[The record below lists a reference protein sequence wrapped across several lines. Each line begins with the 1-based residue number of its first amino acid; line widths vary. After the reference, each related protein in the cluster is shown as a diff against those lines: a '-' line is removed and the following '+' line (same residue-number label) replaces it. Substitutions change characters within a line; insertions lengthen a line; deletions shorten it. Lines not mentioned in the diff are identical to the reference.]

1 LTNNKC
7 LVDTFDR
14 NFQFNVEHVSLAKKA
29 DVFMVAPAS
38 ANVIGKIANGI
49 ADDMLTTTIMACKCK
64 KFISPAMNTN
74 MFENPIVQ
82 DNLKKLAGYGYEI
95 IDPACGYLACGDTG
109 AGKMP
114 EPETLLTYILR
125 EIALEKDMVGVKV
138 LVTAGP
144 TQESLDPVRFI
155 TNHST
160 GKMGYAI
167 AENCMRR
174 GADVTLV
181 SGPVAIAPP
190 PFVKVIHVKSAA
202 DMAEAVKACHKEQQ
216 IIIKTAAV
224 ADYRPAYVAD
234 EKIKKKEGDNVLE
247 LERTEDILAYL
258 GAHRQ
263 PGQFICGFSM
273 ETENMLE
280 NSRAKLERKNV
291 DMIVANN
298 LKVAGAGF
306 GVDTNVVTFITKE
319 ECVENE
325 IMSKADVAGAIVDF
339 ILTKM
344 IMPI

>member
-1 LTNNKC
+1 
-7 LVDTFDR
+7 
-14 NFQFNVEHVSLAKKA
+14 
-29 DVFMVAPAS
+29 
-38 ANVIGKIANGI
+38 
-49 ADDMLTTTIMACKCK
+49 
-64 KFISPAMNTN
+64 
-74 MFENPIVQ
+74 
-82 DNLKKLAGYGYEI
+82 
-95 IDPACGYLACGDTG
+95 
-109 AGKMP
+109 
-114 EPETLLTYILR
+114 
-125 EIALEKDMVGVKV
+125 
-138 LVTAGP
+138 
-144 TQESLDPVRFI
+144 
-155 TNHST
+155 
-160 GKMGYAI
+160 
-167 AENCMRR
+167 
-174 GADVTLV
+174 LV
-181 SGPVAIAPP
+181 SGPVSIAPP
-190 PFVKVIHVKSAA
+190 PFVKVVNVKSAA
-202 DMAEAVKACHKEQQ
+202 DMAEAVKACYAEQQ

-224 ADYRPAYVAD
+224 ADYRPAHVAD

-258 GAHRQ
+258 GAHKQ

-344 IMPI
+344 VMPL